1 MAFGDILKAL
11 REDNDLTQDEL
22 ACVIK
27 VTRQQISNYENKRY
41 EPSIETMVNI
51 ADQFNVSLDFLCGR
65 TKAKYNIALNH
76 NKEKLLNDIKKAIDD
91 YI

>member
-1 MAFGDILKAL
+1 MTVGYILKAL
-11 REDNDLTQDEL
+11 REDSDLTQDEL
-22 ACVIK
+22 ACAIK

-51 ADQFNVSLDFLCGR
+51 ADRFNVSLDFLCGR
-65 TKAKYNIALNH
+65 TKAKHNVALNR